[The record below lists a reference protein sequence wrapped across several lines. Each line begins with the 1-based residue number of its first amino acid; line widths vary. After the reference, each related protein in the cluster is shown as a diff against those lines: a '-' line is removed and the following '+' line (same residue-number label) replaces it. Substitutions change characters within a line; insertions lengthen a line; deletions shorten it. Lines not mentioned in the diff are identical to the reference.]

1 MQAGFALAD
10 RPSADRWNPPRIV
23 PRPPDQAERREHI
36 RRVAA
41 RLFAAE
47 GPDAVSIA
55 RLTSAVGLPPG
66 AVALLY
72 GSRQAVLGDV
82 LDAYLTSLNEIVGA
96 AHDDAH
102 ASGAD
107 PTPERRLE
115 VVVRGF
121 VEATARHGDA
131 HRAFL
136 FCVHRLEEAERRS
149 ALLRF
154 QVVLETVLDVLAAAV
169 PGLAKNAAASETL
182 LGTIR
187 ALLSD
192 PWRWQAP
199 QGPPERQAGAR
210 GIAAILLA
218 TATAETAGYWPAF
231 GKTIGTDPALKTIT
245 LDLGTARARLGEVVK
260 AAELGADITLTRYGR
275 RVARVVAAG

>member
-1 MQAGFALAD
+1 MPTGFALSE

-23 PRPPDQAERREHI
+23 PRPPDRSERREHI

-47 GPDAVSIA
+47 GDAVSIA
-55 RLTSAVGLPPG
+55 RLTAAVGLPPG
-66 AVALLY
+66 AVATLY
-72 GSRQAVLGDV
+72 GSRQAALGDV
-82 LDAYLTSLNEIVGA
+82 LDAYLADLNTAVGA
-96 AHDDAH
+96 AYDEAH

-121 VEATARHGDA
+121 VDATARHADA

-136 FCVHRLEEAERRS
+136 VCVHRLEEAERRS
-149 ALLRF
+149 ALLRY
-154 QVVLETVLDVLAAAV
+154 QLVLETVLEVLAGAI
-169 PGLAKNAAASETL
+169 PGLAKNAAVSETL

-187 ALLSD
+187 ILLSD

-199 QGPPERQAGAR
+199 LGPPERQAEAR
-210 GIAAILLA
+210 RIAAILLA
-218 TATAETAGYWPAF
+218 TAAAEKAGYWPAV
-231 GKTIGTDPALKTIT
+231 GKTTGTDPALKTVT
-245 LDLGTARARLGEVVK
+245 LDLGTARARLGDVVK